1 MSYAAN
7 HQDWGQAQQRPYGDG
22 YSGRRGP
29 PFFWMHP
36 MWIVA
41 MILGFIFWWPL
52 GLIILGITIGSRKM
66 GCWGGR
72 GYDRWQDRMQE
83 KMDRMRAKM
92 DSFGQ
97 GGAWGQGGS
106 SGNRAFDEY
115 RTDTLRR
122 LEEEQREFRDF
133 LQRLRAAKDK
143 AEFDQF
149 MAERRN
155 RPEPPPAPQQS

>member
-1 MSYAAN
+1 MSYAAQN
-7 HQDWGQAQQRPYGDG
+7 QDWGQQRGYGPAWC
-22 YSGRRGP
+22 GP
-29 PFFWMHP
+29 PFFWSP
-36 MWIVA
+36 MWVVL

-52 GLIILGITIGSRKM
+52 GLIILGIAIGSRKM
-66 GCWGGR
+66 GCWSGR
-72 GYDRWQDRMQE
+72 GYANWQVRMQD

-92 DSFGQ
+92 DTFGQ
-97 GGAWGQGGS
+97 GGAWRT

-115 RTDTLRR
+115 RTETLRR

-155 RPEPPPAPQQS
+155 RPEPPPQPPPPQS